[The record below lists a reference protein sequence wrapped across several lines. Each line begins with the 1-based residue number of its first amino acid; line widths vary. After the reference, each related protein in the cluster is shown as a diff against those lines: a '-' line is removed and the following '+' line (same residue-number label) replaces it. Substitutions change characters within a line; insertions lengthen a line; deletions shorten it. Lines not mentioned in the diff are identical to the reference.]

1 MSMPQVAT
9 RQFSRPVEYDPTLA
23 LEPPPTARGSGA
35 PALSKA
41 DVLKDEFGFEESSS
55 EEEEQEEDDAFN
67 LDENGEDGG
76 AFELKSDSDSDEEY
90 GGVTIPA
97 TARGRPKG
105 GYGHGSAAMEAQIA
119 ELEAAHQEE
128 IDRLTSDLAEWQSRA
143 LRAEESASQT
153 EARMEELSNMSK
165 AAKNILVNKF
175 RQQLKTLMQQVEEQK
190 TMLAEDDETLESLR
204 ESNAKLAASTPGA
217 SQEFFERLQATL
229 RELKEVRQVSKQNIS
244 LRAQVEDS
252 QNMIRNLQ
260 QELEESQKAAEAA
273 QEAAATAT
281 ANAAAAASSNGST
294 TTAAAAA
301 PSPSSSSSV
310 TDSTELVSS
319 LRSKLSSVD
328 SERQRLQQQ
337 VEQLTKHLNQAK
349 QQIQV
354 ADSRAAQAEA
364 QAQKHSTVPAAAAV
378 PAPTQG
384 RNVEQA
390 VAEALAEERAK
401 ATEEITRMAQDQA
414 QITEAKQ
421 ALEKQVQTLQSQVQE
436 LQTSLATAQKQ
447 AAESAAVAEAAT
459 AQAAAATAA
468 AAATPKIDPT
478 QVAEA
483 AAAAANTAAQLQ
495 AAQERETQLST
506 KLAEVQTLLAKKE
519 SDLAEVRDK
528 AKEKLTTASN
538 AIKKLK
544 TEYGNLRN
552 LYQKLREEHAQVN
565 EATSNR
571 TAEGHRRKQIL
582 DHMQRTISGSRSSI
596 QSLKED
602 VANLSQDLPSLGPAI
617 TQAITKFVSGRSA
630 EHQQLLASY
639 RKELALRR
647 QLFNQIQEL
656 KGNIRVYCRVRPPN
670 DREQS
675 SMAITFPNENELSIY
690 NPEKKSTH
698 NFEFERI
705 FDPSR
710 TQADIFAEVSDLI
723 TSALD
728 GYAVCIFAYGQTGS
742 GKTHTMQGPKDDPGV
757 NIRAL
762 TRLFEVAAD
771 RAPDIRYE
779 IKVTLLEI
787 YNEKIQDLLGEK
799 GRVLKAVQGAYGME
813 VQDLTMVPVSNEKE
827 VLDTLKKGSRNRSV
841 SSTNMN
847 DVSSRSHLILSVY
860 ILAKNSLTGK
870 ETMGKLHLID
880 LAGSERVGRSGVTGD
895 AMKEAQSI
903 NQSLSA
909 LGNVIA
915 ARANKAAHVPY
926 RDSTLTY
933 LLQDSLEKNSKTLMF
948 VALSPSASD
957 AGESLCSLRFAE
969 RVRKVELGES
979 KATVRKR

>member
-1 MSMPQVAT
+1 
-9 RQFSRPVEYDPTLA
+9 
-23 LEPPPTARGSGA
+23 
-35 PALSKA
+35 
-41 DVLKDEFGFEESSS
+41 
-55 EEEEQEEDDAFN
+55 
-67 LDENGEDGG
+67 
-76 AFELKSDSDSDEEY
+76 
-90 GGVTIPA
+90 
-97 TARGRPKG
+97 
-105 GYGHGSAAMEAQIA
+105 
-119 ELEAAHQEE
+119 
-128 IDRLTSDLAEWQSRA
+128 
-143 LRAEESASQT
+143 
-153 EARMEELSNMSK
+153 
-165 AAKNILVNKF
+165 
-175 RQQLKTLMQQVEEQK
+175 
-190 TMLAEDDETLESLR
+190 
-204 ESNAKLAASTPGA
+204 
-217 SQEFFERLQATL
+217 
-229 RELKEVRQVSKQNIS
+229 
-244 LRAQVEDS
+244 
-252 QNMIRNLQ
+252 
-260 QELEESQKAAEAA
+260 
-273 QEAAATAT
+273 
-281 ANAAAAASSNGST
+281 
-294 TTAAAAA
+294 
-301 PSPSSSSSV
+301 
-310 TDSTELVSS
+310 
-319 LRSKLSSVD
+319 
-328 SERQRLQQQ
+328 
-337 VEQLTKHLNQAK
+337 
-349 QQIQV
+349 
-354 ADSRAAQAEA
+354 
-364 QAQKHSTVPAAAAV
+364 
-378 PAPTQG
+378 
-384 RNVEQA
+384 
-390 VAEALAEERAK
+390 
-401 ATEEITRMAQDQA
+401 MAQDQA

-571 TAEGHRRKQIL
+571 TAERHRRKQIL